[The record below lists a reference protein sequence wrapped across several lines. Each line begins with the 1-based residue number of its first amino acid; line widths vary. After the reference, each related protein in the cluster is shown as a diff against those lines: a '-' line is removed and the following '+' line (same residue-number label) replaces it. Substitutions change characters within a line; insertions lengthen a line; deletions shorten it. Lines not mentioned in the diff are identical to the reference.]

1 MSTVEEFRTGIRG
14 RQRLFL
20 FSRAGTPYAGSDG
33 IRRAITA
40 ERVLGPPKESRP

>member
-20 FSRAGTPYAGSDG
+20 FSRADTPAPV
-33 IRRAITA
+33 RRDITA